1 MRKFLT
7 FLLLMVLVTP
17 QALRADEVIIGD
29 GTSTSYTFPF
39 NNYYGNSYN
48 ESIYQASEIGTAGFI
63 NSVAYHC
70 GNPKASQY
78 VHEMRIYMGEVD
90 RTVHNGT
97 GDWVA
102 AEDLTLVYTGTNFNI
117 GGSSG
122 WQTFELD
129 EPYLYEGEKNLV
141 IVIGKKGSGW
151 SMDGW
156 NYTVV
161 PNTVLYRFSDSNGD
175 SFLVHPG
182 GNTGKVS
189 GYRANV
195 KMDISPADIDCF
207 RVKSVAGVEST
218 ARTIAINWVPAE
230 GQTAWDVY
238 VSLDGNAPNNETVP
252 TASNVTE
259 TQYTFTGLTPNTSYK
274 IYVRG
279 NCGESVSAWRS
290 VTYRTG
296 PDFGGNGTA
305 EDPYQIYSLDDLRM
319 LTDVMKLGYNTTG
332 KHFIQMNDI
341 DGVNFCIGDG
351 ATIPFKGTYDGNGY
365 AVDINLSGNY
375 DQGFFK
381 TLGHGATVKNLT
393 ITGKAET
400 NGWQTGGVVAVIELS
415 GSSEQGNIY
424 IDNCVNRATISSKGN
439 NVGGIISDFNI
450 NGDNYLIITNCV
462 NYGAVSAPSSGTAY
476 AGGIGGR
483 FQKNTIVNN
492 CVNYGEITGL
502 GYIGGIVAYPRTNV
516 VIANSVNKGNINGT
530 NDRIGGISG
539 YSSGGSILNSYNV
552 GKVTGNNYIGG
563 IIGRLKGGNEGQG
576 VLQNVYN
583 AGQVVSSS
591 NDTQYSGA
599 VLGYNEG
606 DHAAVTYAY
615 YLEGVYGQAY
625 GTAANAAIISNVSSF
640 TQNPNQQTNFILAN
654 EIAGTT
660 NLIDALNSYS
670 VEGRNEWLIDIY
682 GNNGYY
688 PTFVVG
694 NPPGIE
700 FFPSPF
706 AMGARPIGAK
716 MHAEKI
722 EMKNT
727 GSVPVEVTLL
737 DLENSAFLTLDEN
750 SPNPELPVTI
760 EPGKSVDIYVTT
772 KADAEIEEG
781 EIATRVVAMWDKMN
795 RLASVGEITATA
807 YVPSTPDVIETAQVV
822 NSLPYN
828 TMINSSEISNNYILP
843 GDKPESNDA
852 VFEINI
858 TEDVLLNASVDGANN
873 KIALYTEDLYGE
885 QFPGEDNY
893 YKGIHVEGETEIDF
907 FYFNQSEMITSEGT
921 GPDGSDVSRAYYT
934 MGANINK
941 QWYLAADDFYYD
953 EDFTVNEMEFY
964 AYQNNAP
971 TDQSTITGLYVEIYD
986 GNPMEGGQVIWGNMN
1001 DNILSYSNWTGIYR
1015 TDQWPEYIRPIMR
1028 VVATDLNIELPAGTY
1043 WVAVGMTGSL
1053 YSGPYAVQRTILG
1066 EGNTGNA
1073 LLCNQGTWANWNDNG
1088 AQPGLAMII
1097 REGTSNRDVEMARTA
1112 QATFTGEPSA
1122 MIDEISEQGRIA
1134 FENNRGAA
1142 PVYGGDDAIENVTLR
1157 PGKYYV
1163 VASSSSAEFG
1173 VNIETETI
1181 PVPEVPVIV
1190 SPEDFSTN
1198 VTGPVELRWTFGQ
1211 YTTEYQLL
1219 VGGAYPPTDVVVD
1232 WTSDLAAGYTLVDV
1246 NNNMNYFWQVK
1257 ARNSSGVTEG
1267 PIWAFTT
1274 TFNIPTGLTI
1284 DTPNLYPGESALLMW
1299 NPMQTRS
1306 HRGYNIYQDGVKIN
1320 KELVTDDYYFVDDL
1334 TYNMQGYTFEVTAVY
1349 DEGESDKSNAVKA
1362 YMTGEG
1368 TVEGYTYEQDGVTPI
1383 AGVTV
1388 TFTGNNEFGKEM
1400 TSIFTSDEN
1409 GYYTGSLF
1417 AGNYSA
1423 ETSVANYQNA
1433 YAFDIKVE
1441 YDVNTP
1447 NVNFNIYETYNPVAA
1462 AVAEEIDDNNVNV
1475 YWSWDKIVTV
1485 ADMIDFETGDFSQA
1499 DFNNEVT
1506 PDYPWVISETAYEGN
1521 YAIKSSCE
1529 GVNYGESIIEITVEV
1544 PEDGVMSYYH
1554 KVSSEQAW
1562 DLATFYIDDVPMTT
1576 ASGEVDW
1583 TYKEFAITAGTHKYT
1598 WRYSKDVSMES
1609 GQDAFWIDNITLYK
1623 QPEPFTGGWLHYD
1636 DGAYA
1641 SSIGTGQPSPC
1652 YWGVSFPDTEEYA
1665 GYSVTKLAVYDAA
1678 PDYAGTYTAN
1688 VYFGGTNAPGTLVST
1703 QEVTL
1708 TGVADFVEIELSQA
1722 IALDGT
1728 QPLWITFYTPNITYP
1743 AAGSA
1748 FTGNLNSDWIS
1759 LDGTTWNH
1767 ASTDYNLF
1775 YSWMIRAYLE
1785 NSKGETAMLRT
1796 SSNAPKFEGGASTGT
1811 FVAAENVTPRFVG
1824 LPERMAT
1831 INNVDMNRALQSYKV
1846 YRMNSITG
1854 DYTAETVDL
1863 LASEVMDTVYVDTE
1877 WGTMEDGVYQWGVAA
1892 VYEGNRSGDAAPA
1905 EYPFQGDN
1913 ESPIVWTN
1921 TLDKNMVTTV
1931 SVNVET
1937 NSDDSPAGAVVELI
1951 NMSEPEMG
1959 YDYIINLDE
1968 TGTYTWNSFRKGTY
1982 RLTISLTG
1990 FVSSADGEVIEIWDA
2005 TTINSTLE
2013 EITAMVNGLY
2023 VSPTGWA
2030 MWERPTGETGD
2041 EFFYGF
2047 ETSKEGWT
2055 LIDADG
2061 DGYDW
2066 CHTTELEAEY
2076 ASSEAPSH
2084 TGVGHIVSGSY
2095 HWDNGALQPDN
2106 YIVTPEKVN
2115 IGSNSVFTFWA
2126 AAQDMDFAAEHFG
2139 VAVSTTGNTS
2149 ADDFT
2154 TIWEETMVAKST
2166 GKTVRDA
2173 KEGYGTWYE
2182 YRVDLGHYAGQKVYI
2197 AIRHFDSFD
2206 QFLLRVDDV
2215 ALINV
2220 SDRALE
2226 SYTVMLNGVEETEIT
2241 TTYYQHENLIIGEQY
2256 TTTVVANYTTGASE
2270 PMSYTWEYVDP
2281 NTFSNVSGF
2290 TAEYSEGMAVLNWT
2304 MPGGNNNDDP
2314 VEAMSWSFDNDTEG
2328 WTTIDAN
2335 NDSHTWYHTSYAG
2348 DHGTLAATSH
2358 SGTGH
2363 VMSESYCNAS
2373 WTSMEPD
2380 DYFVAPQQITVANG
2394 TKFSL
2399 WACSQDE
2406 NYSLE
2411 HFGVAVSTAGNTSAS
2426 DFTTISEWTI
2436 GAKVDAKGAARGERD
2451 QTTWTKY
2458 EADLSEYAGQNVWVA
2473 IRHFGCYDQFV
2484 LLVDDVEITSGSK
2497 DSKEG
2502 TWAYYDDGVCVDGIG
2517 GPQSFSWGIKLRA
2530 ADIAD
2535 LGVLTKIS
2543 AYDRVYTSGTFDI
2556 CLGGDNAPGESVLN
2570 QPYSFTGSNSF
2581 VEFELTEAVNP
2592 AGQNVWIVFNTND
2605 GTNYPAAECVNT
2617 GDPDGRWIYLDGD
2630 GWFDVAVGAGLDAT
2644 WMIRGYFEEGGN
2656 NEETN
2661 EEVLGVMLYRDG
2673 ELLTSEPLNAN
2684 AYTETLTEMGE
2695 YEYCI
2700 RLVYGGA
2707 MDTTYYAMSA
2717 PDCATVEVAMN
2728 CDAPE
2733 NLYAEQAEQNGKSGV
2748 SLVWPYSEPVSD
2760 WLYYDDGVNQDAI
2773 GGPASFY
2780 WGIMF
2785 PSESLAAY
2793 AGASLTKVSL
2803 FDYSASSGDILVYY
2817 GGTNAPQDLVHSQPY
2832 SVNGTGGFVEFDL
2845 TAALPIDPTMNVW
2858 IAFSTSQGATY
2869 PAATCAN
2876 TGDPNGR
2883 WISMDGSVW
2892 EDIVDYGLSYTW
2904 MMRAYVTNAKGE
2916 AVALNAITDYEYTAS
2931 TGGELAV
2938 AGAAKSTRALDHYNV
2953 YRGTTTNNFEVITET
2968 TEGAYFDELTDSGT
2982 YYYQVTA
2989 VYVENGE
2996 ECESDPAN
3004 AYGSDEDYVSVEFVS
3019 IDENGVEGMMIYPN
3033 PTKDNVTISAEG
3045 IERITITNAL
3055 GQVMLDRVVNSDSEI
3070 LNMGQYEAGV
3080 YMVRIVT
3087 ANGVATERITVL

>member
-7 FLLLMVLVTP
+7 FLMLMVLVAP
-17 QALRADEVIIGD
+17 QALRADEYIVGD
-29 GTSTSYTFPF
+29 GTLDSRDNPF
-39 NNYYGNSYN
+39 QNYYSNGYT
-48 ESIYQASEIGTAGFI
+48 ELIYPASEIGQAGMI
-63 NSVAYHC
+63 NSLAFYC
-70 GNPKASQY
+70 TTPGASQY
-78 VHEMRIYMGEVD
+78 VHELRIYIGETD
-90 RTVHNGT
+90 KSAYSGNR
-97 GDWVA
+97 DWTPEA
-102 AEDLTLVYTGTNFNI
+102 DLTMVYQHTALTI
-117 GGSSG
+117 GATDG
-122 WQTFELD
+122 WQTFEFD
-129 EPYLYEGEKNLV
+129 TPYLYEGLKNLV
-141 IVIGKKGSGW
+141 VVIAKKGQSYASGLRW
-151 SMDGW
+151 Q
-156 NYTVV
+156 YTNV
-161 PNTVLYRFSDSNGD
+161 PNSSMFSRSDWNGD
-175 SFLVHPG
+175 AFLVHQ
-182 GNTGKVS
+182 TGTGSISAV
-189 GYRANV
+189 RTNV
-195 KMDISPADIDCF
+195 KFDITPMTIDCYK
-207 RVKSVAGVEST
+207 VLSITGEEST
-218 ARTIAINWVPAE
+218 QRTATIAWEPFP

-238 VSLDGNAPNNETVP
+238 VSLDGSKPDANTTP
-252 TASNVTE
+252 TATNITE
-259 TQYTFTGLTPNTSYK
+259 TQYTFTGLNPNTTYNF
-274 IYVRG
+274 YVRG
-279 NCGESVSAWRS
+279 NCGESVSMWKVCS
-290 VTYRTG
+290 YRTA
-296 PDFGGNGTA
+296 PDFGGEGT
-305 EDPYQIYSLDDLRM
+305 EENPYQIYSVDDLKM
-319 LTDVMKLGYNTTG
+319 LTDNMKLGFNTTG

-351 ATIPFKGTYDGNGY
+351 AVIPFKGTYNGNGY

-400 NGWQTGGVVAVIELS
+400 NNWQTGGVVAVIELS

-424 IDNCVNRATISSKGN
+424 IDNCVNRATVTSKGN

-483 FQKNTIVNN
+483 FQKNVIVNN

-516 VIANSVNKGNINGT
+516 VIANSVNRGNINGT

-552 GKVTGNNYIGG
+552 GTVKGNNDLGG
-563 IIGRLKGGNEGQG
+563 IIGRLKGEAEGQG
-576 VLQNVYN
+576 VMQNVYN
-583 AGQVVSSS
+583 AGQVISSS
-591 NDTQYSGA
+591 NDTEKTGA
-599 VLGYNEG
+599 VLGRNEG
-606 DHAAVTYAY
+606 GFSAVTNAY

-625 GTAANAAIISNVSSF
+625 GTAADAAIISNISSF
-640 TQNPNQQTNFILAN
+640 TQVTEEETEYVLATAVN
-654 EIAGTT
+654 GTT
-660 NLIDALNSYS
+660 DLLTALNSYN
-670 VEGRNEWLIDIY
+670 VEGRNEWYADIY

-700 FFPSPF
+700 FVPSPF
-706 AMGARPIGAK
+706 AMGARPLGAK
-716 MHAEKI
+716 MHAEKVA
-722 EMKNT
+722 MKNT
-727 GSVPVEVTLL
+727 GSTPVEVTLL
-737 DLENSAFLTLDEN
+737 DLESSAYFTLDEN

-760 EPGKSVDIYVTT
+760 EPGQSVDIYVTT
-772 KADAEIEEG
+772 KVDAQTEAG
-781 EIATRVVAMWDKMN
+781 EKSTNIVAMWNKMN
-795 RLASVGEITATA
+795 RVASVGQLTATA
-807 YVPSTPDVIETAQVV
+807 YVPTAADVIETAQVV
-822 NSLPYN
+822 NSFPFT
-828 TMINSSEISNNYILP
+828 TMVNSSEIYNNYRLP

-852 VFEINI
+852 VFEINV
-858 TEDVLLNASVDGANN
+858 TEDVLLNANVEGANN
-873 KIALYTEDLYGE
+873 KIAVYTEDLYGA
-885 QFPGEDNY
+885 QFPDKDNNY
-893 YKGIHVEGETEIDF
+893 VGIPVAGETEIDF
-907 FYFNQSEMITSEGT
+907 FYFNQAELITNPGE
-921 GPDGSDVSRAYYT
+921 GPDGSDVSKAYYNF
-934 MGANINK
+934 GANINK
-941 QWYLAADDFYYD
+941 EWYQAADDFYYD

-964 AYQNNAP
+964 AYQTDSP
-971 TDQSTITGLYVEIYD
+971 TDQSTITGLFVEIYD
-986 GNPMEGGQVIWGNMN
+986 ANPMEGGQVIWGNMT
-1001 DNILSYSNWTGIYR
+1001 DNIMSYSDWTGIYR
-1015 TDQWPEYIRPIMR
+1015 TDKWPEFTRPIMR

-1043 WVAVGMTGSL
+1043 WVSVGMTGSL
-1053 YSGPYAVQRTILG
+1053 SSGPYAVQRTISG

-1073 LLCNQGTWANWNDNG
+1073 LLCNQGTWENWNDNG

-1097 REGTSNRDVEMARTA
+1097 REGKSNRDVEMARTA
-1112 QATFTGEPSA
+1112 QSTFTGEPSA
-1122 MIDEISEQGRIA
+1122 MIDEISEQGRVA
-1134 FENNRGAA
+1134 FENNRGEA

-1181 PVPEVPVIV
+1181 PVPEMPIV
-1190 SPEDFSTN
+1190 VAPEDFSAN
-1198 VTGPVELRWTFGQ
+1198 VSGPVELRWTFGQ

-1219 VGGAYPPTDVVVD
+1219 IGGAYPPTDVVID

-1267 PIWAFTT
+1267 PIWSFTT
-1274 TFNIPTGLTI
+1274 TFNIPRGLTL

-1299 NPMQTRS
+1299 ESIPTRS

-1320 KELVTDDYYFVDDL
+1320 KELVTDTYYFVDDL
-1334 TYNMQGYTFEVTAVY
+1334 AYNMNGYTFEVTAVY

-1400 TSIFTSDEN
+1400 TGIFTSDEN

-1417 AGNYSA
+1417 VGTYSA
-1423 ETSVANYQNA
+1423 VASVSNYQDAQVSGVNIT
-1433 YAFDIKVE
+1433 YDTMTSDI
-1441 YDVNTP
+1441 
-1447 NVNFNIYETYNPVAA
+1447 NFNITETYNPVYQ
-1462 AVAEEIDDNNVNV
+1462 VNAEEIDDSSVNV
-1475 YWSWDKIVTV
+1475 YWSWEKI
-1485 ADMIDFETGDFSQA
+1485 AAEFELIDFETGDFSQA
-1499 DFNNEVT
+1499 DFNNDVT
-1506 PDYPWVISETAYEGN
+1506 PDYPWVITETAYEGN
-1521 YAIKSSCE
+1521 YAIKSTCE
-1529 GVNYGESIIEITVEV
+1529 GVSSGQSIIEITVDV

-1562 DLATFYIDDVPMTT
+1562 DLAGFYIDNVQMTT

-1583 TYKEFAITAGTHKYT
+1583 TYKEFPVSAGTHTYS
-1598 WRYSKDVSMES
+1598 WRYVKDGSFDS
-1609 GQDAFWIDNITLYK
+1609 GQDAFWLDNITLFK

-1636 DGAYA
+1636 DGTYA

-1722 IALDGT
+1722 ITLDGT
-1728 QPLWITFYTPNITYP
+1728 QPLWITFYTPNITFP
-1743 AAGSA
+1743 AAGCA
-1748 FTGNLNSDWIS
+1748 FTGNINSDWIS
-1759 LDGTTWNH
+1759 LDGTTWSH
-1767 ASTDYNLF
+1767 ASTEYNLF

-1796 SSNAPKFEGGASTGT
+1796 SSNAPKFEGGSSTGT
-1811 FVAAENVTPRFVG
+1811 FMALQNVTPKYVG
-1824 LPERMAT
+1824 VPA
-1831 INNVDMNRALQSYKV
+1831 NNRANVNRALQSYKV
-1846 YRMNSITG
+1846 YRTNHLTG
-1854 DYTAETVDL
+1854 EYTEETVDL
-1863 LASEVMDTVYVDTE
+1863 LASEITDTTFVDTN
-1877 WGTMEDGVYQWGVAA
+1877 WGTLEAGVYKWGVAV
-1892 VYEGNRSGDAAPA
+1892 VYEGNRNAAESFQDNNESIIVWSNTIDKNMTTSVEVNVATNSGDA
-1905 EYPFQGDN
+1905 
-1913 ESPIVWTN
+1913 
-1921 TLDKNMVTTV
+1921 TTG
-1931 SVNVET
+1931 T
-1937 NSDDSPAGAVVELI
+1937 VVEFI
-1951 NMSEPEMG
+1951 NLSEPEMG
-1959 YDYIINLDE
+1959 YDYIVNLDE
-1968 TGTYTWNSFRKGTY
+1968 TGSYSWDEFRKGTY
-1982 RLTISLTG
+1982 RLTISLPG
-1990 FVSSADGEVIEIWDA
+1990 FVSSADGEIIEIWDA
-2005 TTINSTLE
+2005 TSIECALE
-2013 EITAMVNGLY
+2013 EITALVNNLY

-2041 EFFYGF
+2041 EFSFGF
-2047 ETSKEGWT
+2047 ETGLEGWT

-2061 DGYDW
+2061 DSYDW
-2066 CHTTELEAEY
+2066 CHTTTIYEEY
-2076 ASSEAPSH
+2076 AAAEAPSH
-2084 TGVGHIVSGSY
+2084 SGSGHIVSGSY
-2095 HWDNGALQPDN
+2095 HWDFGALQPDN

-2149 ADDFT
+2149 AADFT

-2166 GKTVRDA
+2166 GKAVRDA
-2173 KEGYGTWYE
+2173 KAGYGTWYE

-2215 ALINV
+2215 ALINDGGR
-2220 SDRALE
+2220 SLE
-2226 SYTVMLNGVEETEIT
+2226 TYTVSLNGNVEAEVTEP
-2241 TTYYQHENLIIGEQY
+2241 YYQHENLIIGEQY
-2256 TTTVVANYTTGASE
+2256 TTTVVANYTTGDSE
-2270 PMSYTWEYVDP
+2270 PMSYTWEYVDCS
-2281 NTFSNVSGF
+2281 NFDGVTEFTGEFSNGN
-2290 TAEYSEGMAVLNWT
+2290 AVLNWT
-2304 MPGGNNNDDP
+2304 LPGSTPTPPDPSDDMSWDFENGLDGWTSIDADGDGNVWMYNVDAGLTGDDVSGNNGSTGFAFSQSYINYVGPLTPDNYFVSP
-2314 VEAMSWSFDNDTEG
+2314 SKIAVAAGTKISF
-2328 WTTIDAN
+2328 
-2335 NDSHTWYHTSYAG
+2335 YASAQ
-2348 DHGTLAATSH
+2348 D
-2358 SGTGH
+2358 
-2363 VMSESYCNAS
+2363 ESYGA
-2373 WTSMEPD
+2373 
-2380 DYFVAPQQITVANG
+2380 
-2394 TKFSL
+2394 
-2399 WACSQDE
+2399 
-2406 NYSLE
+2406 E

-2426 DFTTISEWTI
+2426 DFTTISEWTF
-2436 GAKVDAKGAARGERD
+2436 GSKGSGTRSMRQSA
-2451 QTTWTKY
+2451 WVKY
-2458 EADLSEYAGQNVWVA
+2458 EVDLSAYAGQEVYVA
-2473 IRHFGCYDQFV
+2473 IRHFNCTDQFY
-2484 LLVDDVEITSGSK
+2484 LDIDDITISTSK
-2497 DSKEG
+2497 NNRDG
-2502 TWAYYDDGVCVDGIG
+2502 QWMYYDDGVCVDGIG

-2530 ADIAD
+2530 ADIEG
-2535 LGVLTKIS
+2535 LGALTKIS

-2570 QPYSFTGSNSF
+2570 QTYSFTGSNSF

-2656 NEETN
+2656 IEDPNEN
-2661 EEVLGVMLYRDG
+2661 ILGVMLYRDG
-2673 ELLTSEPLNAN
+2673 ELITSEPLTTTS
-2684 AYTETLTEMGE
+2684 YTDALTEYLD
-2695 YEYCI
+2695 YEYCV
-2700 RLVYGGA
+2700 RVVYAGA
-2707 MDTTYYAMSA
+2707 MDTTYYAMSC
-2717 PDCATVEVAMN
+2717 PECVTVEAVID
-2728 CDAPE
+2728 CDAPVD
-2733 NLYAEQAEQNGKSGV
+2733 LFAEQTGDDEVTLKLSYN
-2748 SLVWPYSEPVSD
+2748 PNPVGD
-2760 WLYYDDGVNQDAI
+2760 WLYYDNGTNEDAI

-2793 AGASLTKVSL
+2793 EGTSMTKVSL

-2817 GGTNAPQDLVHSQPY
+2817 GGTNAPGELVHSQPY
-2832 SVNGTGGFVEFDL
+2832 SVNGTGAFVEFDL

-2858 IAFSTSQGATY
+2858 IAFSTSQGTSY
-2869 PAATCAN
+2869 PAAVSAN

-2892 EDIVDYGLSYTW
+2892 EDILSYGLSNTW

-2916 AVALNAITDYEYTAS
+2916 AVALGAISDYEYTAS
-2931 TGGELAV
+2931 TGEVKA
-2938 AGAAKSTRALDHYNV
+2938 AGAARATSALSHYNV
-2953 YRGTTTNNFEVITET
+2953 YRGTSENNMTVIGET
-2968 TEGAYFDELTDSGT
+2968 STKTYVDSDVAEGT
-2982 YYYQVTA
+2982 YYYAMTA
-2989 VYVENGE
+2989 VYEEGGE
-2996 ECESDPAN
+2996 TCESDPAN
-3004 AYGSDEDYVSVEFVS
+3004 AYGSDETFVVVTVTS

>member
-7 FLLLMVLVTP
+7 FLMLLVLVAP
-17 QALRADEVIIGD
+17 QALRADEYIVGD
-29 GTSTSYTFPF
+29 GTLDSRDNPF
-39 NNYYGNSYN
+39 QNYYSNGYT
-48 ESIYQASEIGTAGFI
+48 ELIYPASEIGQAGMI
-63 NSVAYHC
+63 NSLAFYC
-70 GNPKASQY
+70 TTPGASQY
-78 VHEMRIYMGEVD
+78 VHELRIYIGETD
-90 RTVHNGT
+90 KSAYSSNT
-97 GDWVA
+97 DWTPEA
-102 AEDLTLVYTGTNFNI
+102 DLTMVYQHTALTI
-117 GGSSG
+117 GATDG
-122 WQTFELD
+122 WQTFEFD
-129 EPYLYEGEKNLV
+129 TPYLYEGLKNLV
-141 IVIGKKGSGW
+141 VVIAKKGQSYASGLRW
-151 SMDGW
+151 Q
-156 NYTVV
+156 YTNV
-161 PNTVLYRFSDSNGD
+161 PNSSMFSRSDWNGD
-175 SFLVHPG
+175 AFLVHQG
-182 GNTGKVS
+182 SSTGSISAV
-189 GYRANV
+189 RTNV
-195 KMDISPADIDCF
+195 KFDITPMTIDCYK
-207 RVKSVAGVEST
+207 VLSITGEEST
-218 ARTIAINWVPAE
+218 QRTATIAWEPFP

-238 VSLDGNAPNNETVP
+238 VSPDGSKPDANTTP
-252 TASNVTE
+252 TATNITE
-259 TQYTFTGLTPNTSYK
+259 TQYTFTGLNPNTTYNF
-274 IYVRG
+274 YVRG
-279 NCGESVSAWRS
+279 NCGESVSMWKVCS
-290 VTYRTG
+290 YRTA
-296 PDFGGNGTA
+296 PDFGGEGT
-305 EDPYQIYSLDDLRM
+305 EENPYQIYSVDDLKM
-319 LTDVMKLGYNTTG
+319 LTDNMKLGFNTTG

-351 ATIPFKGTYDGNGY
+351 AVIPFKGTYNGNGY

-400 NGWQTGGVVAVIELS
+400 NNWQTGGVVAVIELS
-415 GSSEQGNIY
+415 GSTEQGNIY
-424 IDNCVNRATISSKGN
+424 IDNCVNRATVTSKGN

-483 FQKNTIVNN
+483 FQKNVIVNN

-516 VIANSVNKGNINGT
+516 VIANSVNRGNINGT

-563 IIGRLKGGNEGQG
+563 IIGRLKGGGEGQG

-591 NDTQYSGA
+591 NDTQYTGA
-599 VLGYNEG
+599 VLGFNEG
-606 DHAAVTYAY
+606 DHAAVTNAY

-625 GTAANAAIISNVSSF
+625 GTAANSAIISNVSSF

-700 FFPSPF
+700 FVPSPF
-706 AMGARPIGAK
+706 AMGARPLGAK
-716 MHAEKI
+716 MHAEKVA
-722 EMKNT
+722 MKNT
-727 GSVPVEVTLL
+727 GSTPVKVTLL
-737 DLENSAFLTLDEN
+737 DLSNTSFLKLDEN
-750 SPNPELPVTI
+750 LNVELPVSI
-760 EPGKSVDIYVTT
+760 DPGQSVDVYVTSNPE
-772 KADAEIEEG
+772 AEIAEG
-781 EIATRVVAMWDKMN
+781 DISVNIAAMWDKQN
-795 RLASVGEITATA
+795 RLASTGEITAKA
-807 YVPSTPDVIETAQVV
+807 YIPATGDVVETAQVV
-822 NSLPYN
+822 NSFPFT
-828 TMINSSEISNNYILP
+828 TMVNSSEIYNNYRLP

-852 VFEINI
+852 VFEINV
-858 TEDVLLNASVDGANN
+858 TEDVLLNANVEGANN
-873 KIALYTEDLYGE
+873 KIAVYTEDLYGA
-885 QFPGEDNY
+885 QFPDKDNNY
-893 YKGIHVEGETEIDF
+893 VGIPVAGETEIDF
-907 FYFNQSEMITSEGT
+907 FYFNQAELITNPGE
-921 GPDGSDVSRAYYT
+921 GPDGSDVSKAYYSF
-934 MGANINK
+934 GANINK
-941 QWYLAADDFYYD
+941 EWYQAADDFYYD

-964 AYQNNAP
+964 AYQTDSP
-971 TDQSTITGLYVEIYD
+971 TDQSTITGLFVEIYD
-986 GNPMEGGQVIWGNMN
+986 ANPMEGGQVIWGNMT
-1001 DNILSYSNWTGIYR
+1001 DNIMSYSNWTGIYR
-1015 TDQWPEYIRPIMR
+1015 TDKWPEFTRPIMR

-1043 WVAVGMTGSL
+1043 WVSVGMTGSL
-1053 YSGPYAVQRTILG
+1053 SSGPYAVQRTISG

-1073 LLCNQGTWANWNDNG
+1073 LLCNQGTWENWNDNG

-1097 REGTSNRDVEMARTA
+1097 REGKSNRDVEMARTA
-1112 QATFTGEPSA
+1112 QSTFTGEPSA
-1122 MIDEISEQGRIA
+1122 MIDEISEQGRVA
-1134 FENNRGAA
+1134 FENNRGDA

-1198 VTGPVELRWTFGQ
+1198 VSGPVELRWTFGQ

-1219 VGGAYPPTDVVVD
+1219 VGGAYPPTNVIVD

-1267 PIWAFTT
+1267 PIWSFTT
-1274 TFNIPTGLTI
+1274 TFNIPRGLTL

-1299 NPMQTRS
+1299 EPIPTRS

-1320 KELVTDDYYFVDDL
+1320 NELVTDTYYFVDGL

-1400 TSIFTSDEN
+1400 TGIFTSDEN

-1417 AGNYSA
+1417 VGTYSA
-1423 ETSVANYQNA
+1423 VASVSNYQDAQVSGVN
-1433 YAFDIKVE
+1433 IT
-1441 YDVNTP
+1441 YDTMTSGI
-1447 NVNFNIYETYNPVAA
+1447 NFSITETYNPVYQ
-1462 AVAEEIDDNNVNV
+1462 VNAEEIDNSSVNV
-1475 YWSWDKIVTV
+1475 YWSWEKI
-1485 ADMIDFETGDFSQA
+1485 AAEFELIDFETGDFSQA
-1499 DFNNEVT
+1499 DFNNDVT
-1506 PDYPWVISETAYEGN
+1506 PNYPWVITETAYEGN
-1521 YAIKSSCE
+1521 YAIKSTCE
-1529 GVNYGESIIEITVEV
+1529 GVSNGQSIIEITVDV

-1562 DLATFYIDDVPMTT
+1562 DLAGFYIDNVQMTT

-1583 TYKEFAITAGTHKYT
+1583 TYKEFPVSAGTHTYS
-1598 WRYSKDVSMES
+1598 WRYVKDGSFDS
-1609 GQDAFWIDNITLYK
+1609 GQDAFWLDNITLFK

-1636 DGAYA
+1636 DGTYA

-1688 VYFGGTNAPGTLVST
+1688 VYFGGTDAPGTLVST

-1708 TGVADFVEIELSQA
+1708 TGVADFVEIELGQA

-1748 FTGNLNSDWIS
+1748 FTGNINSDWIS

-1796 SSNAPKFEGGASTGT
+1796 SSNAPKFEGGSSTGT
-1811 FVAAENVTPRFVG
+1811 LMALQNVTPKYVG
-1824 LPERMAT
+1824 VPVNNRA
-1831 INNVDMNRALQSYKV
+1831 NVDRALQSYKV
-1846 YRMNSITG
+1846 YRTNHLTG
-1854 DYTAETVDL
+1854 EYTEETVDL
-1863 LASEVMDTVYVDTE
+1863 LASEIVDTTFVDTN
-1877 WGTMEDGVYQWGVAA
+1877 WGTLDAGVYKWGVSV
-1892 VYEGNRSGDAAPA
+1892 VYEGNRNETES
-1905 EYPFQGDN
+1905 FQDNN
-1913 ESPIVWTN
+1913 ESIIVWSN
-1921 TLDKNMVTTV
+1921 TVDKNMTTTV
-1931 SVNVET
+1931 SVNVTT
-1937 NSDDSPAGAVVELI
+1937 NSGDATTGTVVEFI
-1951 NMSEPEMG
+1951 NLSEPVMG
-1959 YDYIINLDE
+1959 YDYIVNLDE
-1968 TGTYTWNSFRKGTY
+1968 TGSYSWDEFRKGTY
-1982 RLTISLTG
+1982 RLTISLPG
-1990 FVSSADGEVIEIWDA
+1990 FVSSADGEIIEIWDA
-2005 TTINSTLE
+2005 TSIGCALE
-2013 EITAMVNGLY
+2013 EITALVNNLY

-2041 EFFYGF
+2041 EFSFGF
-2047 ETSKEGWT
+2047 ETGLEGWT

-2061 DGYDW
+2061 DSYDW
-2066 CHTTELEAEY
+2066 CHTTTIYEEY
-2076 ASSEAPSH
+2076 AAAEAPSH
-2084 TGVGHIVSGSY
+2084 TGAGHIVSGSY
-2095 HWDNGALQPDN
+2095 HWDNGPLQPDN

-2173 KEGYGTWYE
+2173 KSGYGTWYE

-2215 ALINV
+2215 ALINDGGR
-2220 SDRALE
+2220 SLE
-2226 SYTVMLNGVEETEIT
+2226 SYTVMLNGVEETEIN

-2256 TTTVVANYTTGASE
+2256 TTTVVANYTTGDSE
-2270 PMSYTWEYVDP
+2270 PMSYTWEYVNP

-2314 VEAMSWSFDNDTEG
+2314 VESMSWSFDNDTEG

-2363 VMSESYCNAS
+2363 MMSESYCNAS

-2406 NYSLE
+2406 NYSSE

-2570 QPYSFTGSNSF
+2570 QNYSFTGSNSF

-2617 GDPDGRWIYLDGD
+2617 GDPDGRWIYLAGD

-2644 WMIRGYFEEGGN
+2644 WMIRGYFEEGSN

-2707 MDTTYYAMSA
+2707 IDTTYYAMSA

-2760 WLYYDDGVNQDAI
+2760 WLYYDNGTNEDAI
-2773 GGPASFY
+2773 GGPASFQ
-2780 WGIMF
+2780 WGVMF
-2785 PSESLAAY
+2785 PAEVLAAY
-2793 AGASLTKVSL
+2793 QGASFTKVSL
-2803 FDYSASSGDILVYY
+2803 FDYAASSGDIKIYY
-2817 GGTNAPQDLVHSQPY
+2817 GGTNAPQELVHSQPY
-2832 SVNGTGGFVEFDL
+2832 SVSGTGAFVEFDL
-2845 TAALPIDPTMNVW
+2845 TAALPVDPTMNVW
-2858 IAFSTSQGATY
+2858 VTFTTSQGTSY
-2869 PAATCAN
+2869 PAAVSAN
-2876 TGDPNGR
+2876 TGDANGR
-2883 WISMDGSVW
+2883 WISMDGAVW
-2892 EDIVDYGLSYTW
+2892 EDIVSYGLSNTW
-2904 MMRAYVTNAKGE
+2904 MMRAFVSNAKGE
-2916 AVALNAITDYEYTAS
+2916 VSSLTPIVDNGFTP
-2931 TGGELAV
+2931 TGGEV
-2938 AGAAKSTRALDHYNV
+2938 KTAGAARATRSLDHYNV
-2953 YRGTTTNNFEVITET
+2953 YRSTTTNNFEVIAET

-3055 GQVMLDRVVNSDSEI
+3055 GQVMLDQVVNSDNEV